1 MLHPAEFAVSTNA
14 GRSWVID
21 IAAVASCAQRIGA
34 LIALGKGAA
43 FFSSATILGR
53 HRHIAFPSVDN
64 RRICWTV
71 DCCFFAPASF
81 FAWRRVATHME
92 VVAKFARCALD
103 EAAAGDLLREGIK
116 SV

>member
-1 MLHPAEFAVSTNA
+1 MAFF
-14 GRSWVID
+14 
-21 IAAVASCAQRIGA
+21 AQRIGA
-34 LIALGKGAA
+34 LIGEIHALGSGAA
-43 FFSSATILGR
+43 FFSSATILGLGMR
-53 HRHIAFPSVDN
+53 FSRHIAFPSLDN
-64 RRICWTV
+64 RCICWTV

-92 VVAKFARCALD
+92 VVAKFARCALN